1 MYAEFFL
8 NIVHKGN
15 LFLKYAKD
23 KKGGNSIDLAANFL
37 CCEHFA
43 PSEDCTFCGA
53 YLLVHIFRFRKST
66 TRANQTP
73 FFLNWFRKVTADKS
87 RFLNICWVEK
97 RTEYVTV
104 RHWKSD
110 WSQEN
115 KLCWMGDDIFG
126 VVINLNVQNQWM
138 VRVSNLVELDF
149 NVL

>member
-1 MYAEFFL
+1 MQKIKKEEIRLTWPQIFSVVSTLPLLKIAHFVGHICLFIFL
-8 NIVHKGN
+8 DSGKVPPGQIKH
-15 LFLKYAKD
+15 LSF
-23 KKGGNSIDLAANFL
+23 SI
-37 CCEHFA
+37 
-43 PSEDCTFCGA
+43 G
-53 YLLVHIFRFRKST
+53 
-66 TRANQTP
+66 
-73 FFLNWFRKVTADKS
+73 WFRKVTADKS
-87 RFLNICWVEK
+87 RFSNICWVEK